1 MGDVMRDTVICE
13 PVRTP
18 IGRYGGMFKSLT
30 AVDLGVA
37 ALKGLLERTGLRPD
51 DVEDVILGHC
61 YPSMEAPAI
70 GRVVALDAGLPVTVP
85 GMQLDRRCGSG
96 LQAVI
101 QACMQVGTGQNDL
114 VLAGGAESMSNVVF
128 HSTDMRWGGARG
140 GVKVHDGLNRGRT
153 TAGGRDY
160 PVPGGMIETAEN
172 LRRQYGIPRE
182 EQDEL
187 AVTSHRRAVA
197 AQKEGLLADQIIP
210 VMVTSRS
217 AGGSGATGGSAGG
230 EDLIDT
236 DEHPRADTSVESLS
250 KLRPIL
256 GKQDPQS
263 TVTAGNSS
271 GQNDAA
277 SMCIVTT
284 PEKAADL
291 GLRPYLRLVSWG
303 VAGVPPN
310 VMGIGPVPA
319 TAAALGRA
327 GLALSDIDLIEL
339 NEAFA
344 AQALAVMREW
354 KFTATDLE
362 RTNVQGSGI
371 SLGHPVG
378 ATGGRMLAALAREL
392 RRRDGRYG
400 LETMCIGGGQGLAAV
415 FEGVRA

>member
-1 MGDVMRDTVICE
+1 MVDAVICE

-18 IGRYGGMFKSLT
+18 IGRYGGMLKSLT
-30 AVDLGVA
+30 AVELGVA
-37 ALKGLLERTGLRPD
+37 ALRGLLARTGVAPD
-51 DVEDVILGHC
+51 AVQDVILGHC

-101 QACMQVGTGQNDL
+101 QACLQVTTGQNDL
-114 VLAGGAESMSNVVF
+114 VVAGGTESMSNAVF

-140 GVKVHDGLNRGRT
+140 GVRVHDALNRGRT

-172 LRRQYGIPRE
+172 LRRQYRIPRE

-187 AVTSHRRAVA
+187 AVTSHQRAVA
-197 AQKEGLLADQIIP
+197 AQKDGRLAEQIVP
-210 VMVTSRS
+210 VTVRGRS
-217 AGGSGATGGSAGG
+217 G
-230 EDLIDT
+230 EDVIES
-236 DEHPRADTSVESLS
+236 DEHPRADASVESLS
-250 KLRPIL
+250 RLKPIL
-256 GKQDPQS
+256 GEDDS
-263 TVTAGNSS
+263 EATVTAGNAS

-284 PEKAADL
+284 AEKASEC
-291 GLRPYLRLVSWG
+291 GLVPLVRLVAWG
-303 VAGVPPN
+303 VAGVAPN

-319 TAAALGRA
+319 TEVALTRA
-327 GLALSDIDLIEL
+327 GLTLADVDLIEL

-354 KFTATDLE
+354 KFTDSDRE
-362 RTNVQGSGI
+362 RTNVAGSGI

-378 ATGGRMLAALAREL
+378 ATGGRMLATLAREL
-392 RRRDGRYG
+392 HRRDGRYG

-415 FEGVRA
+415 FERVAAV